1 MSNQAAPAETVLD
14 VQAQISELAQ
24 RKATAQTHRGQES
37 QVSAAKLAKNKR
49 LPATM
54 ITPGGKI
61 EVSKKSKRGKKKKT
75 SETAK
80 EKALDRIEQMAVKV
94 KQIEDRKAKRQRAK
108 TAWE

>member
-1 MSNQAAPAETVLD
+1 MSNEQTAM
-14 VQAQISELAQ
+14 QAQIAEVAQ
-24 RKATAQTHRGQES
+24 RKATTQAHRGQES

-61 EVSKKSKRGKKKKT
+61 EVSKKAKRGKKKKA
-75 SETAK
+75 SDAAR
-80 EKALDRIEQMAVKV
+80 EKAIERIEQSAVKARAV
-94 KQIEDRKAKRQRAK
+94 EDRKAKRQRAK